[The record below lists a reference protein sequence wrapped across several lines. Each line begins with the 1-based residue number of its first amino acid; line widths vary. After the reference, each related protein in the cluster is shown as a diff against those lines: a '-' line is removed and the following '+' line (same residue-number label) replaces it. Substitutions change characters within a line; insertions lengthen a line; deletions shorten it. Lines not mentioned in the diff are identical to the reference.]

1 MNVSQGWDA
10 GSDADRLVT
19 LWVADANGT
28 RMPLVELGKVPL
40 DGTWE
45 VMHATAT
52 GAIEWNRAT
61 VGQYHGGAWM
71 DSMLVVARPIGS
83 GDDQ

>member
-1 MNVSQGWDA
+1 VSVSQPWAA
-10 GSDADRLVT
+10 GSDADKLVT
-19 LWVADANGT
+19 MYTADATGT
-28 RMPLVELGKVPL
+28 LLALVELGKVPL

-45 VMHATAT
+45 VMHATST

-83 GDDQ
+83 GNE